1 MLDVSSFRGLAVF
14 FSLLSLPAL
23 AQLSMPLPSMHIN
36 SPYGY
41 RKHPVTGRMD
51 YHRGID
57 LSARED
63 PVFAILPGRVIS
75 TTYDQIL
82 GKAIRIDH
90 QGLISIYGHLS
101 QILVTRGDSIKSGAL
116 IAISGATG
124 RVTGP
129 HLHFSLY
136 LEGIYIDPLA
146 YFIRALSN
154 SFNLQSI
161 IMETDPWKTLAEK
174 LSLLTSQDEVFL
186 TQEEVRL
193 YGAEF
198 ADSEE
203 VEDG

>member
-23 AQLSMPLPSMHIN
+23 AQLSMPLQSMHIN

-82 GKAIRIDH
+82 GKAIRINH

-116 IAISGATG
+116 IGISGATG

-129 HLHFSLY
+129 HLHFSLC

-154 SFNLQSI
+154 LFNLQSM
-161 IMETDPWKTLAEK
+161 IMETDPWKTLEQK
-174 LSLLTSQDEVFL
+174 LSLLTIQDEVFL
-186 TQEEVRL
+186 TQQEVRL

-198 ADSEE
+198 ADREE